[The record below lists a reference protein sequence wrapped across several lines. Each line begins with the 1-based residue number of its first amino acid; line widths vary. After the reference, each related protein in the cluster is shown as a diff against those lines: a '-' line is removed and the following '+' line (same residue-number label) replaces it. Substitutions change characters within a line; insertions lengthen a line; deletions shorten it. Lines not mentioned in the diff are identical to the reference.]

1 MSEKVLKEAFVS
13 NLNGTSLTEIALGLS
28 VPPFC
33 VVGRGLL
40 LILYHLQCGELK
52 CSWQGRILL
61 DFLLLVVPIVLSCTL
76 LSDILLFVPLCF
88 SALCAIT
95 LCILY
100 TQRNKYVR
108 LNFQEIIKVL
118 LKKKLKSNSVPS
130 VTVLRVSINLLTAVS
145 ILAVDFPLF
154 PRRYAKT
161 ETYGTGVMD
170 FGVGGYIF
178 ANALVSPEVR
188 QHCGVLQKKGG
199 ALTKQI
205 ISVWPLAFLGVCRFI
220 SMKAVDYH
228 EHMSEYGVH
237 WNFFFTLAVVRIG
250 ASLVLTIFPVY
261 KSWIVA
267 VFIAV
272 VYQLT
277 LETTTLKKFILN
289 GSDGTGTRVGFL
301 NANREGIFSVFGYL
315 AIYMAG
321 VQVGLY
327 VLKKRTMISDWVK
340 AIWSILVT
348 SFTLF
353 IIFHILQIYIEAT
366 SRRMANLPFIVW
378 VVAQCLAFLSTILF
392 ADLVLVFAKHLVN
405 ESTVPCTWNFS
416 DALHKNK
423 KTDESG
429 FSSSTKDLNQPDLC
443 LLNAINRNQLLFFLL
458 ANVMT
463 GLVNMLIDTIHSSSS
478 FSLSVLLLYM
488 FCNCLVMYILHVK
501 SITFK
506 FW

>member
-13 NLNGTSLTEIALGLS
+13 NLNGTSLTEITLGLS
-28 VPPFC
+28 VPPVC
-33 VVGRGLL
+33 VVCRGLL
-40 LILYHLQCGELK
+40 LILYHLQWGELK
-52 CSWQGRILL
+52 CSWQCSLLL
-61 DFLLLVVPIVLSCTL
+61 DFILLVVPVVLSCTI
-76 LSDILLFVPLCF
+76 LSPILLFVPLCL
-88 SALCAIT
+88 SALCTIT
-95 LCILY
+95 LCVLY
-100 TQRNKYVR
+100 TKRNNYVR
-108 LNFQEIIKVL
+108 LNFKEIIDVL
-118 LKKKLKSNSVPS
+118 LNTKLKSNNVPS
-130 VTVLRVSINLLTAVS
+130 VTVLRVLINILTAVS

-178 ANALVSPEVR
+178 ANALVSPEAR
-188 QHCGVLQKKGG
+188 QHCGVLQKKGSS
-199 ALTKQI
+199 LTKQI

-220 SMKAVDYH
+220 SVKAVDYH

-250 ASLVLTIFPVY
+250 ASVVLTILPVY
-261 KSWIVA
+261 KSWMMA
-267 VFIAV
+267 VFLAV
-272 VYQLT
+272 MYQLT
-277 LETTTLKKFILN
+277 LETTTLKMFILN
-289 GSDGTGTRVGFL
+289 GSDGTGTREGFL
-301 NANREGIFSVFGYL
+301 NANREGVFSVFGYL

-327 VLKKRTMISDWVK
+327 VLRKRTMIGDWVK
-340 AIWSILVT
+340 AIGFLLVT

-353 IIFHILQIYIEAT
+353 IIFHILQVYIEAN

-378 VVAQCLAFLSTILF
+378 VVAQCLAFLSTIFF
-392 ADLVLVFAKHLVN
+392 ADLVLIFAQHLIN
-405 ESTVPCTWNFS
+405 GSKVPCTWNFS
-416 DALHKNK
+416 NALLKNK
-423 KTDESG
+423 KTDESF
-429 FSSSTKDLNQPDLC
+429 FSSSTKDQNQSDPC
-443 LLNAINRNQLLFFLL
+443 LINAINRNQLLFFLL

-463 GLVNMLIDTIHSSSS
+463 GLVNTLIDTIHSSNS

-501 SITFK
+501 SITLK